1 MSLGCQ
7 GPALKSGGRV
17 GADLGGAWRGEASQG
32 AGRTERADSN
42 AGGSPALQ
50 SDRSGWRAMEPVA
63 SGLECSTLRL
73 WLGLLLL
80 CSWWFPGSAEPRA
93 PPEKIG
99 RRGRGGALR
108 AWRERAPRRA
118 VAASCCRPGA
128 RDARWVARNQPAAN
142 VALFPVRASEPLVV
156 PPGNGLSRAWRHA
169 HLRNGQWSW
178 GRPGPV
184 RGRAPGVPA
193 AAVSGAWGSKEAKA
207 PPAAFACCTCSEAG
221 PLAARSYW
229 PVPLCR

>member
-1 MSLGCQ
+1 MALGCQ
-7 GPALKSGGRV
+7 GPAPRSGGRV
-17 GADLGGAWRGEASQG
+17 GANLGGAWRGEASQG
-32 AGRTERADSN
+32 AGRTQSADSS

-50 SDRSGWRAMEPVA
+50 SDRSARSAMEPVA
-63 SGLECSTLRL
+63 PGLECSTLRL

-80 CSWWFPGSAEPRA
+80 CSWWYPGSAEPRA

-128 RDARWVARNQPAAN
+128 RDARWVERNQPAAN
-142 VALFPVRASEPLVV
+142 VALFPVRTYEPLAV
-156 PPGNGLSRAWRHA
+156 PPGNALSRAWRHA
-169 HLRNGQWSW
+169 HLRNGQWRW

-193 AAVSGAWGSKEAKA
+193 APVSGIIFLLYFFYRFAKYH
-207 PPAAFACCTCSEAG
+207 S
-221 PLAARSYW
+221 
-229 PVPLCR
+229 